1 MVHRGI
7 LSHKLRKFFRKVNLA
22 SNASGAPNCPFHKS
36 GKQGIWRTICEK
48 SSVTLRL
55 FWLVEVKPGMLISK
69 AQAEEYLKADL
80 IAFERYLNGL
90 GLALNQN
97 QFDALVS
104 FIYNVGTGNF
114 SNSTLLRKVRANP
127 QENSIMDEFLRWV
140 YSKGRVLPGLQR
152 RRLAE
157 MKLYFSND

>member
-1 MVHRGI
+1 MNTSPKGI
-7 LSHKLRKFFRKVNLA
+7 SLIKEFE
-22 SNASGAPNCPFHKS
+22 G
-36 GKQGIWRTICEK
+36 
-48 SSVTLRL
+48 LRL
-55 FWLVEVKPGMLISK
+55 KAYKCPGGVWTIGYGHTAGVKPGIVITK
-69 AQAEEYLKADL
+69 TQAEEYLKADL

>member
-1 MVHRGI
+1 MNTSPKGI
-7 LSHKLRKFFRKVNLA
+7 ALIKEFE
-22 SNASGAPNCPFHKS
+22 G
-36 GKQGIWRTICEK
+36 
-48 SSVTLRL
+48 LRL
-55 FWLVEVKPGMLISK
+55 KAYKCPGGVWTIGYGHTAGVKPGIVISE

-127 QENSIMDEFLRWV
+127 QDDSIMDEFLRWV

>member
-1 MVHRGI
+1 MNTSPKGI
-7 LSHKLRKFFRKVNLA
+7 ALIIEFD
-22 SNASGAPNCPFHKS
+22 G
-36 GKQGIWRTICEK
+36 
-48 SSVTLRL
+48 LRL
-55 FWLVEVKPGMLISK
+55 KAYQCPGGVWTIGYGHTAGVKPGMVITE
-69 AQAEEYLKADL
+69 AQAEEYLKANL

-97 QFDALVS
+97 QFDALIS

-127 QENSIMDEFLRWV
+127 QDNSIMDEFLRWV

>member
-1 MVHRGI
+1 MKTSPKGI
-7 LSHKLRKFFRKVNLA
+7 ALIKEFEGLRLKAYK
-22 SNASGAPNCPFHKS
+22 CPGGVWTIGYGHTAGVKS
-36 GKQGIWRTICEK
+36 GMVITE
-48 SSVTLRL
+48 
-55 FWLVEVKPGMLISK
+55 

-80 IAFERYLNGL
+80 IVFERYLNGL

>member
-1 MVHRGI
+1 MKTSPKGI
-7 LSHKLRKFFRKVNLA
+7 ALIKEFE
-22 SNASGAPNCPFHKS
+22 G
-36 GKQGIWRTICEK
+36 
-48 SSVTLRL
+48 LRL
-55 FWLVEVKPGMLISK
+55 KAYLCPGGVWTIGYGHTAGVKPGMVISEV
-69 AQAEEYLKADL
+69 QAEEYLKADL
-80 IAFERYLNGL
+80 IAFERYLNVL

-114 SNSTLLRKVRANP
+114 SSSTLLRKVRANP
-127 QENSIMDEFLRWV
+127 QDNSIMDEFLRWV

>member
-1 MVHRGI
+1 MNTSPKGI
-7 LSHKLRKFFRKVNLA
+7 ALIKEFEGLRLKAYK
-22 SNASGAPNCPFHKS
+22 CP
-36 GKQGIWRTICEK
+36 GGIWTIGYGH
-48 SSVTLRL
+48 TAG
-55 FWLVEVKPGMLISK
+55 VKPGMVITE

-97 QFDALVS
+97 QFDALIS

-114 SNSTLLRKVRANP
+114 SSSTLLRKVRANP
-127 QENSIMDEFLRWV
+127 QDNSIMDEFLRWV

>member
-1 MVHRGI
+1 MKTSPKGI
-7 LSHKLRKFFRKVNLA
+7 ALIKEFE
-22 SNASGAPNCPFHKS
+22 G
-36 GKQGIWRTICEK
+36 
-48 SSVTLRL
+48 LRL
-55 FWLVEVKPGMLISK
+55 KAYKCPGGVWTIGYGLTAGVKPGMLISK

>member
-1 MVHRGI
+1 MKTSPKGI
-7 LSHKLRKFFRKVNLA
+7 ALIKEFE
-22 SNASGAPNCPFHKS
+22 G
-36 GKQGIWRTICEK
+36 
-48 SSVTLRL
+48 LRL
-55 FWLVEVKPGMLISK
+55 KAYKCPGGVWTIGYGHTAGVKPGIVITK
-69 AQAEEYLKADL
+69 AQGEEYLKADL

-114 SNSTLLRKVRANP
+114 YSSTLLRKVRANP
-127 QENSIMDEFLRWV
+127 QDNSIMDEFLRWV

-152 RRLAE
+152 RRLCE
-157 MKLYFSND
+157 MKLYFSNE

>member
-1 MVHRGI
+1 MKTSPKGI
-7 LSHKLRKFFRKVNLA
+7 ALIKEFE
-22 SNASGAPNCPFHKS
+22 G
-36 GKQGIWRTICEK
+36 
-48 SSVTLRL
+48 LRL
-55 FWLVEVKPGMLISK
+55 KAYKCPGGVWTIGYGHTAGVKPGKVISK

-97 QFDALVS
+97 QFDALIS

-127 QENSIMDEFLRWV
+127 QDNSIMDEFLRWV

>member
-1 MVHRGI
+1 MKTSPKGI
-7 LSHKLRKFFRKVNLA
+7 ALIKEFE
-22 SNASGAPNCPFHKS
+22 G
-36 GKQGIWRTICEK
+36 
-48 SSVTLRL
+48 LRL
-55 FWLVEVKPGMLISK
+55 KAYKCPGGVWTIGYGHTAGVKPGIVITK

>member
-1 MVHRGI
+1 MKTSPKGI
-7 LSHKLRKFFRKVNLA
+7 ALIKEFEGLRLKAYL
-22 SNASGAPNCPFHKS
+22 CP
-36 GKQGIWRTICEK
+36 GGIWTIGYGH
-48 SSVTLRL
+48 TAG
-55 FWLVEVKPGMLISK
+55 VKPGMVISE
-69 AQAEEYLKADL
+69 AQVEEYLKADL
-80 IAFERYLNGL
+80 IAFENYLNGL
-90 GLALNQN
+90 GLAINQN

-114 SNSTLLRKVRANP
+114 SSSTLLRKVRANP
-127 QENSIMDEFLRWV
+127 QDNSIMDEFLRWV

>member
-1 MVHRGI
+1 MKTSPKGI
-7 LSHKLRKFFRKVNLA
+7 SLIKEFE
-22 SNASGAPNCPFHKS
+22 G
-36 GKQGIWRTICEK
+36 
-48 SSVTLRL
+48 LRL
-55 FWLVEVKPGMLISK
+55 KAYKCPGGVWTIGYGHTAGVKPGMLISK

-97 QFDALVS
+97 QFDALIS

-114 SNSTLLRKVRANP
+114 SSSTLLRKVRANP
-127 QENSIMDEFLRWV
+127 QDNSIMDEFLRWV

>member
-1 MVHRGI
+1 MKTSPKGI
-7 LSHKLRKFFRKVNLA
+7 ALIKEFE
-22 SNASGAPNCPFHKS
+22 G
-36 GKQGIWRTICEK
+36 
-48 SSVTLRL
+48 LRL
-55 FWLVEVKPGMLISK
+55 KAYLCPGGVWTIGYGHTACVKPGMVISE

-80 IAFERYLNGL
+80 ISFERYLNGL

-97 QFDALVS
+97 QFDALIS
-104 FIYNVGTGNF
+104 LIYNIGIGNF
-114 SNSTLLRKVRANP
+114 QKSTLLRKARINAND
-127 QENSIMDEFLRWV
+127 NSIMDEFLRWV

>member
-1 MVHRGI
+1 MKTSPKGI
-7 LSHKLRKFFRKVNLA
+7 ALIKEFE
-22 SNASGAPNCPFHKS
+22 G
-36 GKQGIWRTICEK
+36 
-48 SSVTLRL
+48 LRL
-55 FWLVEVKPGMLISK
+55 KAYKCPGGVWTIGYGHTADVKPGMVISE

-80 IAFERYLNGL
+80 IAFEKYLNDL
-90 GLALNQN
+90 RLAINQN

-114 SNSTLLRKVRANP
+114 SSSTILRKIRANP
-127 QENSIMDEFLRWV
+127 QDNSIMDEFLRWV

-152 RRLAE
+152 RRLSE

>member
-1 MVHRGI
+1 MNTSPKGI
-7 LSHKLRKFFRKVNLA
+7 ALIIEFE
-22 SNASGAPNCPFHKS
+22 G
-36 GKQGIWRTICEK
+36 
-48 SSVTLRL
+48 LRL
-55 FWLVEVKPGMLISK
+55 KAYQCPGGVWTIGYGHTAGVKPGMVITE
-69 AQAEEYLKADL
+69 AQAEEYLKANL

-97 QFDALVS
+97 QFDALIS

-127 QENSIMDEFLRWV
+127 QDNSIMDEFLRWV

>member
-1 MVHRGI
+1 MKTSPKGI
-7 LSHKLRKFFRKVNLA
+7 ALIKEFE
-22 SNASGAPNCPFHKS
+22 G
-36 GKQGIWRTICEK
+36 
-48 SSVTLRL
+48 LRL
-55 FWLVEVKPGMLISK
+55 KAYLCPGGVWTIGYGHTAGVKPGMVISE

-80 IAFERYLNGL
+80 ITFENYLNGL
-90 GLALNQN
+90 GLAINQN
-97 QFDALVS
+97 QFDALIS

-114 SNSTLLRKVRANP
+114 SSSTLLSKVKANP
-127 QENSIMDEFLRWV
+127 LDNSIMDEFLRWV

>member
-1 MVHRGI
+1 MNTSPKGI
-7 LSHKLRKFFRKVNLA
+7 ALIKEFE
-22 SNASGAPNCPFHKS
+22 G
-36 GKQGIWRTICEK
+36 
-48 SSVTLRL
+48 LRL
-55 FWLVEVKPGMLISK
+55 KAYQCPGGVWTIGYGHTAGVKPGMLISK

-97 QFDALVS
+97 QFDALIS

-114 SNSTLLRKVRANP
+114 SSSTLLRKVRANP

>member
-1 MVHRGI
+1 MKTSSKGI
-7 LSHKLRKFFRKVNLA
+7 ALIKEFE
-22 SNASGAPNCPFHKS
+22 G
-36 GKQGIWRTICEK
+36 
-48 SSVTLRL
+48 LRL
-55 FWLVEVKPGMLISK
+55 KAYKCPGGVWTIGYGHTAGVKPGMVISE

-80 IAFERYLNGL
+80 IAFEKYLNGL
-90 GLALNQN
+90 GLALDQN
-97 QFDALVS
+97 QFDALIS

-114 SNSTLLRKVRANP
+114 TSSTLLRKVRVNP
-127 QENSIMDEFLRWV
+127 QDNSIMDEFLSWV